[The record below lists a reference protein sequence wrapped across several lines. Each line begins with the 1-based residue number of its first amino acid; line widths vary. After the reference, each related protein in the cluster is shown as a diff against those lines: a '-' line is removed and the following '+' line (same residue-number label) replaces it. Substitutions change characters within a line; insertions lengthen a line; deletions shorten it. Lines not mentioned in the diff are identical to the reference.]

1 MEEALRAYLL
11 AVPAVNTACGGR
23 MYWSVR
29 PQGSAYPSCVLTIVS
44 RLPERTYSG
53 PAALAQ
59 ARVQV
64 DCYADT
70 YGQAK
75 ALYRAV
81 KAVLNNL
88 TFTNS
93 GKRFWG
99 FAENERDLTDS
110 GATDATRIHRV
121 SADFLLWHED

>member
-11 AVPAVNTACGGR
+11 ADAAVTAACGGR

-29 PQGSAYPSCVLTIVS
+29 PQGSAYPSCVLTIIS
-44 RLPERTYSG
+44 RLPERTFTG

-70 YGQAK
+70 YAQAK

-99 FAENERDLTDS
+99 FAENERDLTDQ
-110 GATDATRIHRV
+110 GTTEAARIHRV

>member
-1 MEEALRAYLL
+1 MEEALRAYML
-11 AVPAVNTACGGR
+11 ADPAVTAACGGR

-29 PQGSAYPSCVLTIVS
+29 PQGSTYPSCVLTIIS
-44 RLPERTYSG
+44 RLPERTFAG
-53 PAALAQ
+53 PAGLAQ

-64 DCYADT
+64 DCYGDT

-88 TFTNS
+88 SFTNS
-93 GKRFWG
+93 SKLFWG
-99 FAENERDLTDS
+99 FAENERDLTDT
-110 GATDATRIHRV
+110 GTTDAERVFRV

>member
-1 MEEALRAYLL
+1 MEEALRAHLL
-11 AVPAVNTACGGR
+11 ANAAVNTACGGR

-29 PQGSAYPSCVLTIVS
+29 PQGSAYPSGVLTIIS
-44 RLPERTYSG
+44 RIPERLFSG
-53 PAALAQ
+53 PAGLAA

-70 YGQAK
+70 YSQAK

-99 FAENERDLTDS
+99 FAENERDLTDA
-110 GATDATRIHRV
+110 GATDAARIHRV
-121 SADFLLWHED
+121 SADFLIWHED

>member
-11 AVPAVNTACGGR
+11 ADGPVNTACGGR

-29 PQGSAYPSCVLTIVS
+29 PQGSVYPSCVLTIIS
-44 RLPERTYSG
+44 RLPERTYTA
-53 PAALAQ
+53 PAGLAQ

-64 DCYADT
+64 DCYGDT
-70 YGQAK
+70 YAQAK

-88 TFTNS
+88 SFTNS

-99 FAENERDLTDS
+99 FAENERDLTDT
-110 GATDATRIHRV
+110 GTTDAARVFRV